1 MLHIF
6 SPRLGSMKEVTL
18 GRRLAAITLDWL
30 ACYAIVAAF
39 SGGIGQ
45 MAPSRSPIILSV
57 FFAEVTILTAL
68 TGASLGQ
75 KIFGLRVVRFNDG
88 SAISPM
94 QALIRTIFLCL
105 VVTAVTY
112 DENGR
117 GIHERIS
124 KTVLT
129 RTP

>member
-1 MLHIF
+1 MD
-6 SPRLGSMKEVTL
+6 SKSRDVSL

-30 ACYAIVAAF
+30 ACYGIIAAL

-45 MAPSRSPIILSV
+45 MTPDRSPIVLAL
-57 FFAEVTILTAL
+57 FFSEVTILTAL

-75 KIFGLRVVRFNDG
+75 KIFGLRVVRFSDG
-88 SAISPM
+88 ASVSPL
-94 QALIRTIFLCL
+94 QALVRTIFLVL

-124 KTVLT
+124 KTVLV
-129 RTP
+129 RV

>member
-1 MLHIF
+1 MDTGERDV
-6 SPRLGSMKEVTL
+6 SL

-30 ACYAIVAAF
+30 ACYAIVAAL

-45 MAPSRSPIILSV
+45 MEPNKSPITLGL
-57 FFAEVTILTAL
+57 FFVEVWVLTSL

-75 KIFGLRVVRFNDG
+75 KIFGLRVVRFADG
-88 SAISPM
+88 SAITPV
-94 QALIRTIFLCL
+94 QALLRTVFLVL

-124 KTVLT
+124 GTVLT
-129 RTP
+129 RV

>member
-1 MLHIF
+1 MD
-6 SPRLGSMKEVTL
+6 SKARDVSL
-18 GRRLAAITLDWL
+18 GRRLAAFTLDWM
-30 ACYAIVAAF
+30 ACYAIVAAI

-45 MAPSRSPIILSV
+45 MGPRQSPIILAL
-57 FFAEVTILTAL
+57 FFMEVWVLTSL

-75 KIFGLRVVRFNDG
+75 KIFGMRVVRFSDG
-88 SAISPM
+88 ASVSPM
-94 QALIRTIFLCL
+94 QALIRTLFLVL

-124 KTVLT
+124 
-129 RTP
+129 RTALARV

>member
-1 MLHIF
+1 MD
-6 SPRLGSMKEVTL
+6 SKGRDVSL

-30 ACYAIVAAF
+30 ACYAIVAAI

-45 MAPSRSPIILSV
+45 MSPDRSPIILGL
-57 FFAEVTILTAL
+57 FFGEVAILTAL

-75 KIFGLRVVRFNDG
+75 RIFGLRVVRFSDAG
-88 SAISPM
+88 SITPL
-94 QALIRTIFLCL
+94 QALIRTFFLVL
-105 VVTAVTY
+105 IVTAITY

-129 RTP
+129 RTPWKP

>member
-1 MLHIF
+1 MGMDTPQHD
-6 SPRLGSMKEVTL
+6 VTL

-45 MAPSRSPIILSV
+45 MLPARSLVTLAV
-57 FFAEVTILTAL
+57 FFAQVSILTAL

-75 KIFGLRVVRFNDG
+75 KIFGLRVVRFIDG
-88 SAISPM
+88 GPITPL
-94 QALIRTIFLCL
+94 QALVRTVFLVL

-112 DENGR
+112 DDNGR

-129 RTP
+129 RGRTS

>member
-1 MLHIF
+1 MD
-6 SPRLGSMKEVTL
+6 SKARDVSL

-30 ACYAIVAAF
+30 ACYAIIAAL

-45 MAPSRSPIILSV
+45 MTPDRSPIILAL
-57 FFAEVTILTAL
+57 FFGEVTILTAF

-75 KIFGLRVVRFNDG
+75 KIFGLRVVRFSDG
-88 SAISPM
+88 EAVSPL
-94 QALIRTIFLCL
+94 QALVRTIFLVL

-124 KTVLT
+124 RSVLV
-129 RTP
+129 RV

>member
-1 MLHIF
+1 MNTDERDV
-6 SPRLGSMKEVTL
+6 SL

-30 ACYAIVAAF
+30 ACYAIVAAL

-45 MAPSRSPIILSV
+45 MEPSKSPITLGL
-57 FFAEVTILTAL
+57 FFVEVWVLTSL

-75 KIFGLRVVRFNDG
+75 KIFGLRVVRFSDG
-88 SAISPM
+88 STITPI
-94 QALIRTIFLCL
+94 QALLRTVFLVL

-124 KTVLT
+124 GTVLT
-129 RTP
+129 RV

>member
-1 MLHIF
+1 MDPLNF
-6 SPRLGSMKEVTL
+6 NVTL

-45 MAPSRSPIILSV
+45 MVPSRSPIILGV
-57 FFAEVTILTAL
+57 FFAEVSILTAL

-75 KIFGLRVVRFNDG
+75 RIFGIRVIRFADG
-88 SAISPM
+88 GAVAPL
-94 QALIRTIFLCL
+94 QALVRTVFLVL

-112 DENGR
+112 DENRR

-124 KTVLT
+124 KTALI
-129 RTP
+129 RA

>member
-1 MLHIF
+1 MD
-6 SPRLGSMKEVTL
+6 SKARDVSL

-30 ACYAIVAAF
+30 ACYAIVAAL

-45 MAPSRSPIILSV
+45 MGPRQSPIILAL
-57 FFAEVTILTAL
+57 FFMEVWVLTSL

-75 KIFGLRVVRFNDG
+75 KIFGLRVVRFSDG
-88 SAISPM
+88 ASVSPM
-94 QALIRTIFLCL
+94 QALIRTLFLVL

-124 KTVLT
+124 GTVLV
-129 RTP
+129 RV

>member
-1 MLHIF
+1 MD
-6 SPRLGSMKEVTL
+6 SRSRNVTL

-30 ACYAIVAAF
+30 ACYAIIAAL

-45 MAPSRSPIILSV
+45 MEPDRSPIILAL
-57 FFAEVTILTAL
+57 FFGEVTILTAL

-75 KIFGLRVVRFNDG
+75 RVFGLRVVRFSNG
-88 SAISPM
+88 EAVSPM
-94 QALIRTIFLCL
+94 QALLRTIFLVL

-124 KTVLT
+124 GTVLA
-129 RTP
+129 RV

>member
-1 MLHIF
+1 MD
-6 SPRLGSMKEVTL
+6 SKGRDVSL

-30 ACYAIVAAF
+30 ACYAIVAAI

-45 MAPSRSPIILSV
+45 MSGFKPEVLLL
-57 FFAEVTILTAL
+57 FFAQVWVLTAL
-68 TGASLGQ
+68 TGSSLGQ
-75 KIFGLRVVRFNDG
+75 RIFGLKVVRFSDG
-88 SAISPM
+88 GSITPL
-94 QALIRTIFLCL
+94 QALIRTFFLVL
-105 VVTAVTY
+105 IVTAITY

-129 RTP
+129 RTPWKP

>member
-1 MLHIF
+1 MTTGERDV
-6 SPRLGSMKEVTL
+6 SL

-30 ACYAIVAAF
+30 ACYSIVAAL

-45 MAPSRSPIILSV
+45 MEPSKSPITLGL
-57 FFAEVTILTAL
+57 FFVEVWVLTSL
-68 TGASLGQ
+68 IGASLGQ
-75 KIFGLRVVRFNDG
+75 KIFGLRVVRFADG
-88 SAISPM
+88 SAVSPM
-94 QALIRTIFLCL
+94 QALLRTIFLVL

-124 KTVLT
+124 GSVLV
-129 RTP
+129 RV

>member
-1 MLHIF
+1 MD
-6 SPRLGSMKEVTL
+6 SKGRDVSL

-30 ACYAIVAAF
+30 ACYAIVAAL

-45 MAPSRSPIILSV
+45 MTPDRSPITLGL
-57 FFAEVTILTAL
+57 FFGEVAILTAL

-75 KIFGLRVVRFNDG
+75 RIFGLRVVRFSDG
-88 SAISPM
+88 GAITPL
-94 QALIRTIFLCL
+94 QALIRTFFLIL
-105 VVTAVTY
+105 IVTAITY

-129 RTP
+129 RTSWKS

>member
-1 MLHIF
+1 MD
-6 SPRLGSMKEVTL
+6 SKARDVSL
-18 GRRLAAITLDWL
+18 GRRLAAITLDWM
-30 ACYAIVAAF
+30 ACYAIVAAI

-45 MAPSRSPIILSV
+45 MGPRQSPIILAL
-57 FFAEVTILTAL
+57 FFMEVWVLTSL

-75 KIFGLRVVRFNDG
+75 KIFGLRVVRFSDG
-88 SAISPM
+88 ASVSPM
-94 QALIRTIFLCL
+94 QALIRTLFLVL

-124 KTVLT
+124 ETVLI
-129 RTP
+129 RVH

>member
-1 MLHIF
+1 MNTGERDV
-6 SPRLGSMKEVTL
+6 SL

-30 ACYAIVAAF
+30 ACYAIVAAL

-45 MAPSRSPIILSV
+45 MEPNKSPITLGL
-57 FFAEVTILTAL
+57 FFVEVWVLTSL

-75 KIFGLRVVRFNDG
+75 KIFGLHVVRFADG
-88 SAISPM
+88 SAVSPV
-94 QALIRTIFLCL
+94 QALVRTVFLVL

-124 KTVLT
+124 GTVLT
-129 RTP
+129 RV

>member
-1 MLHIF
+1 MGMDAKARDV
-6 SPRLGSMKEVTL
+6 SL

-30 ACYAIVAAF
+30 ACYAIIAAL

-45 MAPSRSPIILSV
+45 MTPDRSPIILAL
-57 FFAEVTILTAL
+57 FFGEVTILTAL

-75 KIFGLRVVRFNDG
+75 KIFGLRVVRFSDG
-88 SAISPM
+88 GTITPL
-94 QALIRTIFLCL
+94 QALIRTFFLVL

-124 KTVLT
+124 KTVLN
-129 RTP
+129 RI

>member
-1 MLHIF
+1 MD
-6 SPRLGSMKEVTL
+6 SRARDVSL

-30 ACYAIVAAF
+30 ACYGIIAAL

-45 MAPSRSPIILSV
+45 MTPDRSPIILAL
-57 FFAEVTILTAL
+57 FFGEVAILTAL

-75 KIFGLRVVRFNDG
+75 KIFGLRVVRFSDG
-88 SAISPM
+88 GTITPL
-94 QALIRTIFLCL
+94 QALIRTFFLVL

-129 RTP
+129 RNF

>member
-1 MLHIF
+1 MDAKARDV
-6 SPRLGSMKEVTL
+6 SL

-30 ACYAIVAAF
+30 ACYAIIAAL

-45 MAPSRSPIILSV
+45 MTPDRSPIILAL
-57 FFAEVTILTAL
+57 FFGEVTILTAL

-75 KIFGLRVVRFNDG
+75 KIFGLRVVRFSDG
-88 SAISPM
+88 GTITPL
-94 QALIRTIFLCL
+94 QALIRTFFLVL

-124 KTVLT
+124 KTVLN
-129 RTP
+129 RN

>member
-1 MLHIF
+1 MN
-6 SPRLGSMKEVTL
+6 SKARDVSL

-30 ACYAIVAAF
+30 ACYAIIAAF

-45 MAPSRSPIILSV
+45 MTPDRSPIILAL
-57 FFAEVTILTAL
+57 FFGQVTILTAL

-75 KIFGLRVVRFNDG
+75 KIFGLRVVRFSDG
-88 SAISPM
+88 GTITPW
-94 QALIRTIFLCL
+94 QALTRTFFLIL
-105 VVTAVTY
+105 IVTAVTY

-129 RTP
+129 RNS

>member
-1 MLHIF
+1 MEAKG
-6 SPRLGSMKEVTL
+6 RDVGL
-18 GRRLAAITLDWL
+18 GRRLAAITLDWM
-30 ACYAIVAAF
+30 ACYAIVAAI

-45 MAPSRSPIILSV
+45 MSPDRSPIILGL
-57 FFAEVTILTAL
+57 FFGEVAILTAL

-75 KIFGLRVVRFNDG
+75 KIFGLRVVRFSDG
-88 SAISPM
+88 GPITPL
-94 QALIRTIFLCL
+94 QALIRTFFLIL
-105 VVTAVTY
+105 IVTAITY

-129 RTP
+129 RTPWKP

>member
-1 MLHIF
+1 MDN
-6 SPRLGSMKEVTL
+6 SRQDVKL

-30 ACYAIVAAF
+30 ACYAIVAAL

-45 MAPSRSPIILSV
+45 MVPNRSPLILGV
-57 FFAEVTILTAL
+57 FFTEVAVLTAL

-88 SAISPM
+88 GPVTPM
-94 QALIRTIFLCL
+94 QALIRTIFLVI

-117 GIHERIS
+117 GIHERLS
-124 KTVLT
+124 KSVL
-129 RTP
+129 RRS

>member
-1 MLHIF
+1 MD
-6 SPRLGSMKEVTL
+6 SKARDVSL
-18 GRRLAAITLDWL
+18 GRRLAAFTLDWM
-30 ACYAIVAAF
+30 ACYAIVAAI

-45 MAPSRSPIILSV
+45 MGPRQSPSILAL
-57 FFAEVTILTAL
+57 FFMEVWVLTSL

-75 KIFGLRVVRFNDG
+75 KIFGMRVVRFSDG
-88 SAISPM
+88 ASVSPM
-94 QALIRTIFLCL
+94 QALIRTLFLVL

-124 KTVLT
+124 
-129 RTP
+129 RTALARV

>member
-1 MLHIF
+1 MGMD
-6 SPRLGSMKEVTL
+6 SSSRDVSL

-30 ACYAIVAAF
+30 ACYAIIAAL

-45 MAPSRSPIILSV
+45 MTPDRSPIILAL
-57 FFAEVTILTAL
+57 FFGEVTILTAL

-75 KIFGLRVVRFNDG
+75 KVFGLRVVRFSNG
-88 SAISPM
+88 EAVSPM
-94 QALIRTIFLCL
+94 QALLRTIFLVL

-112 DENGR
+112 DQNGR

-124 KTVLT
+124 GTVLA
-129 RTP
+129 RV

>member
-1 MLHIF
+1 MD
-6 SPRLGSMKEVTL
+6 SSSRDVSL

-30 ACYAIVAAF
+30 ACYAIIAAL

-45 MAPSRSPIILSV
+45 MTPDRSPIILAL
-57 FFAEVTILTAL
+57 FFGEVTILTAF

-75 KIFGLRVVRFNDG
+75 KVFGLRVVRFSNG
-88 SAISPM
+88 EAVSPM
-94 QALIRTIFLCL
+94 QAILRTIFLVL

-112 DENGR
+112 DQNGR

-124 KTVLT
+124 GTVLA
-129 RTP
+129 RV

>member
-1 MLHIF
+1 MDAKARDV
-6 SPRLGSMKEVTL
+6 SL

-30 ACYAIVAAF
+30 ACYAIIAAL

-45 MAPSRSPIILSV
+45 MTPDRSPMILAL
-57 FFAEVTILTAL
+57 FFGQVTILTAL

-75 KIFGLRVVRFNDG
+75 KIFGLRVVRFSDG
-88 SAISPM
+88 GTITPL
-94 QALIRTIFLCL
+94 QALIRTFFLIL
-105 VVTAVTY
+105 IVTAVTY

-129 RTP
+129 RHS

>member
-1 MLHIF
+1 MEAKG
-6 SPRLGSMKEVTL
+6 RDVTL

-30 ACYAIVAAF
+30 ACYAIVAAL

-45 MAPSRSPIILSV
+45 MTPDRSPIILAI
-57 FFAEVTILTAL
+57 FFAEVAILTAL

-75 KIFGLRVVRFNDG
+75 KIFGLRVVRFGDG
-88 SAISPM
+88 GAITPL
-94 QALIRTIFLCL
+94 QALIRTFFLVL

-112 DENGR
+112 DDNGR

-124 KTVLT
+124 KTVLM
-129 RTP
+129 RP